1 MEVLAATPGKVVCEM
16 RVEEEHTNRGG
27 TLHGGLT
34 ATLVDVISTM
44 AIMNSERGAPGVSVD
59 MNITWVYT
67 KLRVITH
74 LISKISLTSPLDYR
88 GNVKTFKL
96 SSGHIYL
103 LILFIVGFIT

>member
-1 MEVLAATPGKVVCEM
+1 MSAAPGKVVCEL

-59 MNITWVYT
+59 MNIT
-67 KLRVITH
+67 
-74 LISKISLTSPLDYR
+74 
-88 GNVKTFKL
+88 
-96 SSGHIYL
+96 
-103 LILFIVGFIT
+103 